1 MADLPSHADSADS
14 TGGAGEHL
22 APGMS
27 RRTRTL
33 VIALAAAVVVAVVLL
48 HVTGVIS
55 A

>member
-1 MADLPSHADSADS
+1 MPDFPSHSDTADD
-14 TGGAGEHL
+14 GGQQL
-22 APGMS
+22 APGTS

-33 VIALAAAVVVAVVLL
+33 LIALAAAVVVAVVLL